1 LRSAARK
8 ANRRDRRDP
17 DLKRILFVRN
27 AAASQGATDLDDA
40 LAAFREQGLEID
52 ERIPDD
58 AEHMRFMIRAVARSI
73 DGVIVG
79 GGDGTLNL
87 ALKPILESG
96 LPLGVLPLGTAND
109 FARTLGI
116 PSDPHEAL
124 AVIAAGSTRL
134 VDVGWAN
141 SRPFLNAAGIGLSA
155 QVARCTT
162 PERKRIWGPL
172 SYPAAVLE
180 SVRRQR
186 PFRVRLQ
193 SVAGTREFT
202 SIQVT
207 LGNGVFYGGGARVDQ
222 SATID
227 DGCFDVVSVRPQ
239 PLLRL
244 LAVALAVRRGT
255 SQELEAG
262 VDVARGS
269 LFEVIT
275 RPSVPVTL
283 DGEPALSTPVSF
295 RVAPRALRVF
305 VPSPGESGRIA

>member
-8 ANRRDRRDP
+8 ANRRDRQDP
-17 DLKRILFVRN
+17 ELKRVLLVRN
-27 AAASQGATDLDDA
+27 AAASQGSADLEDA
-40 LAAFREQGLEID
+40 LAAFREQGVEID
-52 ERIPDD
+52 ERVPDD

-73 DGVIVG
+73 DAVIVG
-79 GGDGTLNL
+79 GGDGTINL

-96 LPLGVLPLGTAND
+96 LPMGILPLGTAND

-116 PSDPHEAL
+116 PADPHDAL

-155 QVARCTT
+155 RVARWSTR
-162 PERKRIWGPL
+162 ERKRVWGPW

-180 SVRRQR
+180 GVRRQR
-186 PFRVRLQ
+186 PFRVRLH
-193 SVAGTREFT
+193 SLAGTREFT

-207 LGNGVFYGGGARVDQ
+207 LGNGVFYGGGARIHE

-255 SQELEAG
+255 PQELDAG
-262 VDVARGS
+262 VDIARGS
-269 LFEVIT
+269 LFEIST

-283 DGEPALSTPVSF
+283 DGEPALTTPVSF

-305 VPSPGESGRIA
+305 VPGPSESTRID